1 MRRKYFRLKKMAIGL
16 AFAAVLVPTA
26 QAKPVS
32 STPSAQ
38 TPIAS
43 ETSVQS
49 PVFVPSRHLPQA
61 DIQAISQA
69 PVSEP
74 KLSPLRYRAMERA
87 YLNQPGTISSA
98 GAINGAKDSVS
109 SVSGPAVQAT
119 QADGFN
125 WGDAGIGAS
134 VVFGAALILLMA
146 AVLGRRM
153 RSRPTGLAKA

>member
-32 STPSAQ
+32 WTP
-38 TPIAS
+38 TAS
-43 ETSVQS
+43 GISVQS
-49 PVFVPSRHLPQA
+49 PVFVPSRHLPQE

-69 PVSEP
+69 PVSQP
-74 KLSPLRYRAMERA
+74 KTSALRYQAMDRA

-98 GAINGAKDSVS
+98 GVIKGATGSIS
-109 SVSGPAVQAT
+109 SVSVPAVQTT
-119 QADGFN
+119 QAGGFN

-153 RSRPTGLAKA
+153 RSRPTGLANV